1 MAVAEFRY
9 GRTRWRRD
17 KILAPMSKRR
27 RVERIRLSPPLTAR
41 IGSQTAVLIDISLMG
56 ARLEHQTPL
65 AVGNKLKLWF
75 RWREDELF
83 LDTVVVRC
91 KLDRFSIGQD
101 GLTVYHS
108 GVAFQH
114 ASEASRLGLRGIIET
129 QVIRALEEQKANARG
144 DIPEWIQKMPI
155 FQRGGMLTAS
165 RAELVKSFRDAIPLP
180 ASRIAQSSGY
190 LCYRMEGRSWRK
202 IRTRKPEQPPEGFT
216 VLDNEDQEQLELLC
230 EAYEQSDTEMR
241 HLIRIFAEMSIT
253 EDDVI
258 PPQRFQP

>member
-1 MAVAEFRY
+1 
-9 GRTRWRRD
+9 
-17 KILAPMSKRR
+17 MSKRR
-27 RVERIRLSPPLTAR
+27 RVERIRLSPPLTGR
-41 IGSQTAVLIDISLMG
+41 IGAQSAVVIDISLMG

-65 AVGNKLKLWF
+65 TVGHKLKLWF
-75 RWREDELF
+75 SWRDEEFSLET
-83 LDTVVVRC
+83 LVMRC

-114 ASEASRLGLRGIIET
+114 ANDESRLALRGLIEG

-155 FQRGGMLTAS
+155 FQRGGMLTS
-165 RAELVKSFRDAIPLP
+165 TRAELVKSFRDAIPLP

-190 LCYRMEGRSWRK
+190 LCYRLEGRSWRK
-202 IRTRKPEQPPEGFT
+202 IRTRKPEQPVEGFT

-230 EAYEQSDTEMR
+230 EAYEISEAEMR
-241 HLIRIFAEMSIT
+241 RLIRIFAEMSIT

-258 PPQRFQP
+258 PPQRFLP